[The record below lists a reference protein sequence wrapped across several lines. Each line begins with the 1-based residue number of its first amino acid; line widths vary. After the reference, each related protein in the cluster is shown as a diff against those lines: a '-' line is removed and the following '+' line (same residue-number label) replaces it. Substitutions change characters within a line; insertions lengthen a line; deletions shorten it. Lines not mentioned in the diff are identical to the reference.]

1 MQSVNECF
9 HKVKTDCFKYIDS
22 QETRTT
28 KFKNKAKMLR
38 SYLIPL
44 CFWIVDQKKNKSKTL
59 ILGLSGGQGSGK
71 TTITSIISTIL
82 KKYFNKKIFVISIDD
97 FYKTIKERY
106 KLSQNI
112 HPLLQTRGVP
122 GTHDVEIILNFLR
135 KLNTNNFKLISL
147 PKFDKSIDD
156 RFKKNKWYKLKKK
169 PDIVI
174 LEGWCVGARPQKNKQ
189 LIKPVNLMEKNEDMT
204 AKWRKYVN
212 FQLKTKYKK
221 LYSQLT
227 SVIYIKTQSFNLL
240 RSWRIKQERK
250 LKTKKNINSKVMTNK
265 EVKRFM
271 MTYER
276 ITLQMFKDMPKIS
289 KVVLS
294 LNKFHQINNIRF
306 AS

>member
-1 MQSVNECF
+1 MQYVNECF

-22 QETRTT
+22 QETKTA
-28 KFKNKAKMLR
+28 KFKNKTKMLR

-44 CFWIVDQKKNKSKTL
+44 CFWIADKKKNKSKTL

-71 TTITSIISTIL
+71 TTITSIISIIL
-82 KKYFNKKIFVISIDD
+82 KKYFNKKTFVISIDD

-122 GTHDVEIILNFLR
+122 GTHDVKIILNFFR
-135 KLNTNNFKLISL
+135 KLNTNNFKPISL

-156 RFKKNKWYKLKKK
+156 RSKKNKWYKLKKK

-174 LEGWCVGARPQKNKQ
+174 LEGWCVGAKPQTNKQ
-189 LIKPVNLMEKNEDMT
+189 LIKPVNLIEKNEDIL

-227 SVIYIKTQSFNLL
+227 SIIYLKTPSFNLL

-276 ITLQMFKDMPKIS
+276 LTLQMFKDMPKFQ
-289 KVVLS
+289 KQ
-294 LNKFHQINNIRF
+294 F
-306 AS
+306 

>member
-1 MQSVNECF
+1 MSTNGHIRHGSLQFYPRKRAVKLLPRIRWNSLSRTESGLLGF
-9 HKVKTDCFKYIDS
+9 IGYKVGMKSAYVRDNGNTS
-22 QETRTT
+22 LT
-28 KFKNKAKMLR
+28 KGQR
-38 SYLIPL
+38 IIIP
-44 CFWIVDQKKNKSKTL
+44 V
-59 ILGLSGGQGSGK
+59 
-71 TTITSIISTIL
+71 TIL
-82 KKYFNKKIFVISIDD
+82 EFPSMKILSVRFYKDGKVIGDVLNNNLDKELKKKI
-97 FYKTIKERY
+97 K
-106 KLSQNI
+106 
-112 HPLLQTRGVP
+112 
-122 GTHDVEIILNFLR
+122 
-135 KLNTNNFKLISL
+135 L
-147 PKFDKSIDD
+147 PKEVKKKIEDFEGKYDD
-156 RFKKNKWYKLKKK
+156 LRIIAYSQVKKTGIKKK

-189 LIKPVNLMEKNEDMT
+189 LIKPVNLMEKNEDMSV
-204 AKWRKYVN
+204 KWRKYVN

-227 SVIYIKTQSFNLL
+227 SIIYLKTQSFNLL

>member
-1 MQSVNECF
+1 M
-9 HKVKTDCFKYIDS
+9 
-22 QETRTT
+22 
-28 KFKNKAKMLR
+28 
-38 SYLIPL
+38 
-44 CFWIVDQKKNKSKTL
+44 
-59 ILGLSGGQGSGK
+59 SGGQGIGK
-71 TTITSIISTIL
+71 TTITSIISIIL
-82 KKYFNKKIFVISIDD
+82 KKYFSKKIFVISIDD

-106 KLSQNI
+106 KLSQSI

-122 GTHDVEIILNFLR
+122 GTHDVKIILNFFR

-189 LIKPVNLMEKNEDMT
+189 LIKPVNLMEKNEDMS

-227 SVIYIKTQSFNLL
+227 SVIYLKTQSFNLL

>member
-9 HKVKTDCFKYIDS
+9 HKVRTDCFKYIDS
-22 QETRTT
+22 QETKTT

-112 HPLLQTRGVP
+112 HQLLQTRGVP
-122 GTHDVEIILNFLR
+122 GTHDVKIILNFFR
-135 KLNTNNFKLISL
+135 KLNTNNFKSISL

-189 LIKPVNLMEKNEDMT
+189 LIKPVNLMEKNEDMSV
-204 AKWRKYVN
+204 KWRKYVN

-227 SVIYIKTQSFNLL
+227 SIIYLKTQSFNLL

>member
-22 QETRTT
+22 QETKTT

-122 GTHDVEIILNFLR
+122 GTHDVNIILNFFR
-135 KLNTNNFKLISL
+135 KLNTNNFKPISL

-156 RFKKNKWYKLKKK
+156 RIKKNKWHKLKKK
-169 PDIVI
+169 TRYCYFGRLV
-174 LEGWCVGARPQKNKQ
+174 CRSQ
-189 LIKPVNLMEKNEDMT
+189 T
-204 AKWRKYVN
+204 S
-212 FQLKTKYKK
+212 KK
-221 LYSQLT
+221 
-227 SVIYIKTQSFNLL
+227 
-240 RSWRIKQERK
+240 
-250 LKTKKNINSKVMTNK
+250 
-265 EVKRFM
+265 
-271 MTYER
+271 
-276 ITLQMFKDMPKIS
+276 
-289 KVVLS
+289 
-294 LNKFHQINNIRF
+294 
-306 AS
+306 

>member
-22 QETRTT
+22 QETKTT

-71 TTITSIISTIL
+71 TTITSLISTIL

-97 FYKTIKERY
+97 FYKTMKERY

-122 GTHDVEIILNFLR
+122 GTHDVKIILNFFR

-189 LIKPVNLMEKNEDMT
+189 LIKPVNLMEKNEDMSV
-204 AKWRKYVN
+204 KWRKYVN

-227 SVIYIKTQSFNLL
+227 SIIYLKTQSFNLL
-240 RSWRIKQERK
+240 RSWRIKQEKK

-294 LNKFHQINNIRF
+294 LNKFHQINNIKF
-306 AS
+306 VS

>member
-22 QETRTT
+22 QETKTT

-122 GTHDVEIILNFLR
+122 GTHDVKIILNFFR

-221 LYSQLT
+221 LYSQLKN
-227 SVIYIKTQSFNLL
+227 VIYLKTPSFNLL
-240 RSWRIKQERK
+240 RSWRTKQEKK
-250 LKTKKNINSKVMTNK
+250 LKKKKIVNSKIMTNK
-265 EVKRFM
+265 EVIRFM

-276 ITLQMFKDMPKIS
+276 LTLQMFKDMPKIS
-289 KVVLS
+289 KAVLS
-294 LNKFHQINNIRF
+294 LNKFHQINGLRL

>member
-1 MQSVNECF
+1 M
-9 HKVKTDCFKYIDS
+9 
-22 QETRTT
+22 
-28 KFKNKAKMLR
+28 
-38 SYLIPL
+38 
-44 CFWIVDQKKNKSKTL
+44 
-59 ILGLSGGQGSGK
+59 
-71 TTITSIISTIL
+71 
-82 KKYFNKKIFVISIDD
+82 
-97 FYKTIKERY
+97 
-106 KLSQNI
+106 
-112 HPLLQTRGVP
+112 
-122 GTHDVEIILNFLR
+122 
-135 KLNTNNFKLISL
+135 
-147 PKFDKSIDD
+147 
-156 RFKKNKWYKLKKK
+156 
-169 PDIVI
+169 
-174 LEGWCVGARPQKNKQ
+174 EGWCVGAKPQTNKQ
-189 LIKPVNLMEKNEDMT
+189 LIKPVNLIEKNEDIL

-227 SVIYIKTQSFNLL
+227 SIIYLKTQSFNLL

-276 ITLQMFKDMPKIS
+276 LTLQMFKDMPKIS